1 MKWYSPKQIAEQRNL
16 SPATVAGLIQ
26 DGELEAVNVARRGSV
41 RKCWRSSDAML
52 SAFDERRCNSKPVAA
67 SESKSS
73 RRTIA
78 RPTKDYFAASQAGGK

>member
-1 MKWYSPKQIAEQRNL
+1 MQWYSPKQIAKQRNL
-16 SPATVAGLIQ
+16 SPATIAGLIE

-52 SAFDERRCNSKPVAA
+52 SAFDERRCNSKPAA
-67 SESKSS
+67 KESKSS

-78 RPTKDYFAASQAGGK
+78 KPTKDYFAPSQAGAK